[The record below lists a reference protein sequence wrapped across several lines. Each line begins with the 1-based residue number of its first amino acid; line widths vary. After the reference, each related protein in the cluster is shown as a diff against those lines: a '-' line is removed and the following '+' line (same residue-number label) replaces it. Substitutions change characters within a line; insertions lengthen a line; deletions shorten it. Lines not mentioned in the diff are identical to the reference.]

1 MADLISN
8 VTAKTRIYLPGGS
21 HGFRPGDTVPLPAS
35 VQAEMIAAGHLDAP
49 EPAEAAATEPPA
61 EPAA

>member
-1 MADLISN
+1 MAELVST

-21 HGFRPGDTVPLPAS
+21 HGSRPGDTVPLPAS
-35 VQAEMIAAGHLDAP
+35 VQAELIAAGHLDAP
-49 EPAEAAATEPPA
+49 EPAGEPPA

>member
-1 MADLISN
+1 MADPVSN

-35 VQAEMIAAGHLDAP
+35 VQAELIAAGHLDAP
-49 EPAEAAATEPPA
+49 KAPPAPGEPPA